1 MGIAPPV
8 YCNRVDELIPFLNEE
23 DAREWLKKNQLNTSD
38 TSILVPFEDENKQIH
53 FLKPINLLNKEHDKE
68 RDIINENIRIM
79 GAANNIHIHGFINW
93 FADKMIPNR
102 VPHLNELIGDNIS
115 LVEHGFIIIYEK
127 GEEKVGHAFVKLFED
142 EKHSLIDKI
151 KTAQTND
158 EPRIKEAEF
167 LEKLSELALD
177 LDIKGGMSYFVTKDR
192 EENQHIYRQT
202 FKQDPTNKN
211 IEKYLREEAKW
222 HKSKRVR
229 INENKSQDHHI
240 IRFLIDWC
248 KWTAFA
254 AISAIGAGL
263 ILGLFISAPIGT
275 IAAAIVAV
283 VTFVGMS
290 SIGFAKADKNNPTTI
305 IYGTTEFIEESKVT
319 FFSRMMQ
326 RINSLQDFFN
336 KKPIRASIF
345 SNDSK
350 ASSEISKVESEVLI
364 TTIAQTTEFKAN
376 NASVATLIKSS
387 VPSSL
392 SLLFKLRQEN
402 DASITEHTHL
412 HRTHSLS
419 N

>member
-1 MGIAPPV
+1 MRIAPPV

-23 DAREWLKKNQLNTSD
+23 DALGWLKKNQLDTSG

-53 FLKPINLLNKEHDKE
+53 FLKPINPNNLLNTEHDVVNK
-68 RDIINENIRIM
+68 NIRIM
-79 GAANNIHIHGFINW
+79 GAANNSHTHGLLNW
-93 FADKMIPNR
+93 FEDKVISNR
-102 VPHLNELIGDNIS
+102 VPHLNELVGDNIS
-115 LVEHGFIIIYEK
+115 LVEHGFIVIYEK
-127 GEEKVGHAFVKLFED
+127 GEKKVGHPFVTLFKE
-142 EKHSLIDKI
+142 EKQSLIDKI

-158 EPRIKEAEF
+158 EPHIKEAEF
-167 LEKLSELALD
+167 LEKLSQLALG

-192 EENQHIYRQT
+192 EGNQHIYRQT

-211 IEKYLREEAKW
+211 IEKYLREEAKC
-222 HKSKRVR
+222 HESKRVR

-283 VTFVGMS
+283 VMFVGMS

-305 IYGTTEFIEESKVT
+305 IWYYGIYRRIRSY
-319 FFSRMMQ
+319 FFSRIKQ

-350 ASSEISKVESEVLI
+350 ASSEISKVESEDI
-364 TTIAQTTEFKAN
+364 HTTIAQ
-376 NASVATLIKSS
+376 I
-387 VPSSL
+387 P
-392 SLLFKLRQEN
+392 
-402 DASITEHTHL
+402 I
-412 HRTHSLS
+412 
-419 N
+419 